1 MMMRLKLPDI
11 CAPYL
16 YEATAVEKNVELR
29 MSLWQGQGWFGI
41 SQSNLRI
48 YAQIAGTDYMSRY
61 AAFTILI
68 VRH

>member
-1 MMMRLKLPDI
+1 MMRLKLPDI

-16 YEATAVEKNVELR
+16 YEATALEKTVGLR

-41 SQSNLRI
+41 NQLTLRI

-61 AAFTILI
+61 AAFTILT